1 MSRVTR
7 REILRTAAAAATTLT
22 IIPPHVLGGPGHT
35 PPSETITRASI
46 GVGAQGFRRM
56 LENKEGEPPVLLAV
70 CDLDKNHLKR
80 AMEKA
85 GPKCHGYSD
94 FRRVLDR
101 KDIDTVHIAT
111 PDHWHALITVAAAQ
125 AGKDIL
131 CEKPMTHTVREGDAV
146 IAAVKRNNRVLH
158 VNTQGRHLWTR
169 HRKLVASGLLGSPL
183 TVYLGPSTGFDWKLK
198 EWTGLTDLV
207 AQPVP
212 ADLDYDFWLGPAP
225 LKPYHPHRVHG
236 TFRGY
241 WDYAG
246 GGLMD
251 MGQHY
256 LDPVQYFLGKDDTGP
271 VEVAALAPPQHPDAA
286 GLWGRITLTYAD
298 GDTIILDSGEWDGC
312 PAEPRPMIEG
322 PKGKVF
328 GGRRGNQTDPPGLW
342 QQVEK
347 LPDPPKL
354 IPFEDAVKLRQSTN
368 GDKPNAEQG
377 HRSATL
383 LHLATIALRTGRKI
397 TWDPAKQQILNDPAA
412 SELLDPHMRA
422 PWHL

>member
-1 MSRVTR
+1 MKG
-7 REILRTAAAAATTLT
+7 AAVAGGL
-22 IIPPHVLGGPGHT
+22 IIVPRHVLGGDGHM
-35 PPSETITRASI
+35 PPSEVLTRASI

-56 LENKEGEPPVLLAV
+56 LENKEGQPPALLAV

-85 GPKCHGYSD
+85 GPKCAGYHD
-94 FRRVLDR
+94 FRRVLER
-101 KDIDTVHIAT
+101 KDIDSVHIAT

-131 CEKPMTHTVREGDAV
+131 CEKPMTHTVREGDA
-146 IAAVKRNNRVLH
+146 IIEAVKRNKRVLH
-158 VNTQGRHLWTR
+158 VNTQGRHLWVR
-169 HRKLVASGLLGSPL
+169 HRKLVTSGLLGWPL

-198 EWTGLTDLV
+198 QWAGRTDLD

-212 ADLDYDFWLGPAP
+212 AELDYDFWLGPAP
-225 LKPYHPHRVHG
+225 KKPYHPHRVHG

-241 WDYAG
+241 WHYAG

-256 LDPVQYFLGKDDTGP
+256 IDPVQYFLGKDDTGP
-271 VEVAALAPPQHPDAA
+271 VEVEAIAPPQHEDAA
-286 GLWGRITLTYAD
+286 GPWGRITMKYDD
-298 GDTIILDSGEWDGC
+298 GCTVILDSGEWDGC
-312 PAEPRPMIEG
+312 PEEPRPMIEG

-328 GGRRGNQTDPPGLW
+328 GGRRGNQTEPAGLW
-342 QQVEK
+342 QQLEK

-354 IPFEDAVKLRQSTN
+354 IPFDEAVKLRRFDG

-383 LHLATIALRTGRKI
+383 LHLATIAVRTGRRIK
-397 TWDPAKQQILNDPAA
+397 WDAVAQQIVGDVRAVEMLQSP
-412 SELLDPHMRA
+412 MRR
-422 PWHL
+422 PWRL